1 LPDYV
6 LSLFVV
12 FLSDRSG
19 AFSSGADQLTSLNS
33 ARMKERTN
41 EGDITAEHA
50 FSCVDG
56 ECKCSVNKLEL
67 LDNAKQIVA

>member
-1 LPDYV
+1 
-6 LSLFVV
+6 
-12 FLSDRSG
+12 
-19 AFSSGADQLTSLNS
+19 
-33 ARMKERTN
+33 MEERTN

-67 LDNAKQIVA
+67 LDNAKQIVS